1 MSDLPCATKFLLA
14 IPDELGELRPS
25 YGGVVHSQISNLK
38 LARLTSDK
46 LSPRHQHRQR
56 YRETAPQA
64 N

>member
-25 YGGVVHSQISNLK
+25 YGGVVHSTLSVESRGVFVLV
-38 LARLTSDK
+38 LVVLMAALRLW
-46 LSPRHQHRQR
+46 Q
-56 YRETAPQA
+56 